1 MAKTPY
7 EIYEIEE
14 YRKGEKEQLIDGQIF
29 ETRKEFNNKTTR
41 QTKERR
47 VVYQCKQKR
56 AELDLRD
63 IDKQIC
69 NVANYVKEML
79 IVNI

>member
-1 MAKTPY
+1 MRKSREAGFKYIVGSNVAKTPY

-14 YRKGEKEQLIDGQIF
+14 YLKGEKEQLIDGQIF

-41 QTKERR
+41 QTKERQ

-56 AELDLRD
+56 E
-63 IDKQIC
+63 
-69 NVANYVKEML
+69 
-79 IVNI
+79 